1 MHEQRH
7 ALADH
12 VIRVG
17 VPLLQEVGN
26 RSRRAGVG
34 GVHEGRLAMSGY
46 LRHVP
51 PGYQL
56 RLEPLVHEHKFLEVL
71 SRNH

>member
-7 ALADH
+7 ALAYH

-17 VPLLQEVGN
+17 VPLLEEVGN

-34 GVHEGRLAMSGY
+34 GVHEGRLAVLVDETRVGARSDEELDGLVMSEG
-46 LRHVP
+46 
-51 PGYQL
+51 GG
-56 RLEPLVHEHKFLEVL
+56 VHQGG
-71 SRNH
+71 